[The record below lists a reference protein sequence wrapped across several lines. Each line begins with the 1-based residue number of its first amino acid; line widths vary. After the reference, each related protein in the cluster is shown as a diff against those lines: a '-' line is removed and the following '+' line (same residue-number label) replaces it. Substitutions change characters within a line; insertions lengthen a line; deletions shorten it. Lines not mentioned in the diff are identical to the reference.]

1 MADIQRIE
9 RNTTAIVMP
18 GRLRPTTH
26 AGTARRVRQPERAP
40 TPRQNRLTGRAVPP
54 PPNYVPVLGLVKGAL
69 RAEWARPNERR
80 FATLAE
86 AQASLDAWVEEYNTV
101 RPHQSLGGLVLDGR
115 TIRLGET

>member
-1 MADIQRIE
+1 M
-9 RNTTAIVMP
+9 
-18 GRLRPTTH
+18 
-26 AGTARRVRQPERAP
+26 
-40 TPRQNRLTGRAVPP
+40 
-54 PPNYVPVLGLVKGAL
+54 PVLGLVKGAL

-115 TIRLGET
+115 TIRLGDTWRRAELGVLGAAGAPGSLAANARRAGTRRGKPGRNGCCGLRPVTGGRF